1 MSSRKPFLY
10 NFRKSPLLRGCLF
23 LLLIV
28 VAIVAVIIYNAYNKV
43 YPSVFS
49 ISPQTAAGGDTMVIT
64 GSGFG
69 ERRSDS
75 YVELNGTRLVS
86 SSYFYWQDDEIRL
99 TLPMSVDDGLL
110 YVVTPVGRSG
120 SMVFT
125 NKDALPIVTS
135 GEQNAALPFV
145 SEISESQAAIG
156 SELTISGKNF
166 GPLRRDSQVLFTA
179 ASVSG
184 EEQELIACSLFDSDY
199 LFWSDYEIK
208 VRVPDGAGK
217 GPLFVKTDKG
227 CSNGTDFAVVA
238 TNGSKTYA
246 DPHTYVIRIQDT
258 ITDVDFKDAA
268 DEGIVMVFMPKPAM
282 NAWQREPVVMESVP
296 EPLISDFQTSVLH
309 QLSVRKP
316 VETAAEIQAKENA
329 EKNAAAESDTAGE
342 PEKTEETVQDE
353 AYGVLDGEAD
363 DTAVSA
369 ETADSVLTSEAAVH
383 ETVLSV
389 PEKAVIAEASDT
401 FAVKVWLVD
410 GRVTSKTMRNSD
422 KINEAYGAYLRPDDV
437 VPSDDER
444 ITDLAASIVKKEK
457 STYQKSLMIYNHIL
471 SSYKIL
477 QDNRPNWE
485 EIFDTLETGYG
496 DAYDFAILYTA
507 LCRAAGVPAIPVAG
521 ILVDTD
527 LKAKNHWW
535 CEVYL
540 EGIGWFPVD
549 PAMGAGLEY
558 EIFEKQQNPGNF
570 YFGSLDSQHIAF
582 SRGFN
587 DIKKSQSEGK
597 SVYRARR
604 FALQSVWEKASEKVE
619 QFHSE
624 WSGVQVLAVN

>member
-1 MSSRKPFLY
+1 MSNRKPFLY
-10 NFRKSPLLRGCLF
+10 NFRRSPLLRGSLF

-43 YPSVFS
+43 YPSVTS
-49 ISPQTAAGGDTMVIT
+49 ISPQTARGGDTMVIT

-86 SSYFYWQDDEIRL
+86 SSYVYWQDDEIRL
-99 TLPMSVDDGLL
+99 TLPLSVDDGLL
-110 YVVTPVGRSG
+110 YVVTPVGRSE
-120 SMVFT
+120 SMIFT
-125 NKDALPIVTS
+125 NKDALPIVSS
-135 GEQNAALPFV
+135 GERNVALPFV
-145 SEISESQAAIG
+145 SEISESQGSVG
-156 SELTISGKNF
+156 SELTISGRNF
-166 GPLRRDSQVLFTA
+166 GPLRHGSQVLFTA
-179 ASVSG
+179 GSG
-184 EEQELIACSLFDSDY
+184 SAEEKDLIACSLFDDDY
-199 LFWSDYEIK
+199 LFWSDHEIK

-227 CSNGTDFAVVA
+227 TSNGTEFTVTTA
-238 TNGSKTYA
+238 NGSKTYS
-246 DPHTYVIRIQDT
+246 DPHTYVIRVQDT
-258 ITDVDFKDAA
+258 IRDVDLKDAEK
-268 DEGIVMVFMPKPAM
+268 EGIVMVFMPKPAE
-282 NAWQREPVVMESVP
+282 NAWQRETVVMESLP
-296 EPLISDFQTSVLH
+296 EPLISDFSASVIH
-309 QLSVRKP
+309 QLSVREP
-316 VETAAEIQAKENA
+316 VETAAEIQVKGNDGEGVS
-329 EKNAAAESDTAGE
+329 AESVR
-342 PEKTEETVQDE
+342 TEEDCTAENPEQNDGADASEEE
-353 AYGVLDGEAD
+353 AGK
-363 DTAVSA
+363 SP
-369 ETADSVLTSEAAVH
+369 ETADSAGPVVTPVQ
-383 ETVLSV
+383 TV
-389 PEKAVIAEASDT
+389 PEKTAVAEASDT

-410 GRVTSKTMRNSD
+410 SRVNSKTMRNSD
-422 KINEAYGAYLRPDDV
+422 SINEVYGAYLRPDDV
-437 VPSDDER
+437 VPSGDER

-457 STYQKSLMIYNHIL
+457 STYQKSLMIYNYIL
-471 SSYKIL
+471 TNYEIL
-477 QDNRPNWE
+477 QDSRPSWE
-485 EIFDTLETGYG
+485 EIFDMLETGYG

-507 LCRAAGVPAIPVAG
+507 LCRASGVPAIPVAG

-535 CEVYL
+535 CEIYL

-558 EIFEKQQNPGNF
+558 EIFEKQKNPGNF

-587 DIKKSQSEGK
+587 DIRKSQAEGK

-624 WSGVQVLAVN
+624 WSEVQVLAVN